1 MKDVLSVAVLALVGF
16 RLVQGVRISR
26 SAEGRS
32 LMSQI
37 WLGIRWRHIWPVP
50 IVLLG
55 VLAVATPLFRVPFLR
70 WGWWSMIGGD
80 GNPVFG
86 SSTAT
91 VGTVWEWLIPGVFI
105 VLVLAALPLFAH
117 AEERMFRSGAE
128 QWSTR
133 RRVLKVVQFGLIHAL
148 VGIPIG
154 AAIALSVG
162 GAYFMWSY
170 LRWFAVTHS
179 VRQATLESARAHT
192 AYNAL
197 IIVSVATFVVV
208 DAIA

>member
-1 MKDVLSVAVLALVGF
+1 MKNVLSVAVLALVGF

-32 LMSQI
+32 LMGAI
-37 WLGIRWRHIWPVP
+37 WLGIRWRHVWPVP
-50 IVLLG
+50 FVLLG
-55 VLAVATPLFRVPFLR
+55 VLTVAAPLFLVPFLR

-91 VGTVWEWLIPGVFI
+91 VGTFWEWLIPIVFI
-105 VLVLAALPLFAH
+105 ALVLAALPLFAH
-117 AEERMFRSGAE
+117 AEERMFRFGAE
-128 QWSTR
+128 RWSTR
-133 RRVLKVVQFGLIHAL
+133 HRVLKVVQFGLIHAIIG
-148 VGIPIG
+148 VPIG

-162 GAYFMWSY
+162 GAYFMRVY
-170 LRWFAVTHS
+170 LRSFAVTGS
-179 VRQATLESARAHT
+179 ARKATLESARAHT

-197 IIVSVATFVVV
+197 IIASVAIAVGI
-208 DAIA
+208 DAII